1 MRRIDFLDQ
10 AAARG
15 ASYDELGVNQ
25 NFGLAYFAALRNGN
39 DRIDFSGAIHESDT
53 EAILADCR
61 RFGVT
66 EFTVSSTWS
75 GVVTRVA
82 AFVDG
87 GWRLDGMVKV
97 KGDSIDYRTDE
108 RIVVPALLLRYDP
121 EGGDGNG

>member
-15 ASYDELGVNQ
+15 ASYGELGVNLR
-25 NFGLAYFAALRNGN
+25 FGTAYFAAIRNGN

-53 EAILADCR
+53 DEILADCR

-82 AFVDG
+82 AFVEG

-97 KGDSIDYRTDE
+97 KGDSVDYGTGE
-108 RIVVPALLLRYDP
+108 RITVPALLLRYDP
-121 EGGDGNG
+121 EGGADND

>member
-1 MRRIDFLDQ
+1 MKHIDFLDK
-10 AAARG
+10 AAERKAQ
-15 ASYDELGVNQ
+15 YEEIGVNQ
-25 NFGLAYFAALRNGN
+25 NFGLAYFAALRNSN
-39 DRIDFSGAIHESDT
+39 DRIDFSCAIHESDT
-53 EAILADCR
+53 DAILADCR

-97 KGDSIDYRTDE
+97 KGDSVDYGTGE
-108 RIVVPALLLRYDP
+108 RITVPALLLRFDQ
-121 EGGDGNG
+121 EGGVEND

>member
-1 MRRIDFLDQ
+1 MRRIDFLDR
-10 AAARG
+10 AAERG

-53 EAILADCR
+53 DAILADCR
-61 RFGVT
+61 RFGIT

-75 GVVTRVA
+75 GVVTRIA
-82 AFVDG
+82 AFVES

-108 RIVVPALLLRYDP
+108 RITVPALLLRYDP
-121 EGGDGNG
+121 EGGAEND

>member
-1 MRRIDFLDQ
+1 M
-10 AAARG
+10 
-15 ASYDELGVNQ
+15 NQ